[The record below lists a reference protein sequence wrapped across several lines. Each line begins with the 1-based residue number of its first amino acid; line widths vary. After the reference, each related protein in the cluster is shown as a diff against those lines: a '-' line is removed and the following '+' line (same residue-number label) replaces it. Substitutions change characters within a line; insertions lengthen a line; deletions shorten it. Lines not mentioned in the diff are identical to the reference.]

1 MNETVKPHLKKHLK
15 IMLAVVVGM
24 FAFCFALVPL
34 YNVFC
39 KVTGLNGKTAA
50 TAQIPVAASKVDT
63 NRDVTVELLTTLNES
78 ISTEFTGKD
87 KKITLHPGEYVTTSY
102 RVKNLTNKPMV
113 VQAIPSVTPGLAAK
127 HVNKIECFCFVH
139 QPLKPLEEKEFRLVF
154 TVDPAIPE
162 KFHTLTLSYTL
173 FDVTEKI

>member
-1 MNETVKPHLKKHLK
+1 MSETVKPRLKKHLL
-15 IMLAVVVGM
+15 IMLGVIAFM

-39 KVTGLNGKTAA
+39 KVTGLNGKTVEGAQVPIA
-50 TAQIPVAASKVDT
+50 DAKINTARS
-63 NRDVTVELLTTLNES
+63 VTVELLTTLNETT
-78 ISTEFTGKD
+78 STEFAGKD

-113 VQAIPSVTPGLAAK
+113 VQAIPSVTPGLVAK

-154 TVDPAIPE
+154 TVDPKIPE
-162 KFHTLTLSYTL
+162 HYHTLTLSYTL

>member
-1 MNETVKPHLKKHLK
+1 MSETVKPRLKKHLT
-15 IMLAVVVGM
+15 IMLAVIVGM

-50 TAQIPVAASKVDT
+50 TAQTPIATAKVDT
-63 NRDVTVELLTTLNES
+63 TRRVTVELLTTLNEN
-78 ISTEFTGKD
+78 ISTEFAGKD
-87 KKITLHPGEYVTTSY
+87 KKMMLHPGEYVTTSY

-113 VQAIPSVTPGLAAK
+113 VQAIPSVTPGLVAK

-154 TVDPAIPE
+154 TVDPAIPAQYQ
-162 KFHTLTLSYTL
+162 TLTLSYTL

>member
-1 MNETVKPHLKKHLK
+1 MNETVKPRLKKHMF
-15 IMLAVVVGM
+15 IMLAVIAGM

-39 KVTGLNGKTAA
+39 KVTGLNGKTEN
-50 TAQIPVAASKVDT
+50 TAQTAIASAKVDMQ
-63 NRDVTVELLTTLNES
+63 REVTVELLTTLNES

-87 KKITLHPGEYVTTSY
+87 RKITLHPGEYVTTSY

-113 VQAIPSVTPGLAAK
+113 VQAIPSVTPGLVAK

-162 KFHTLTLSYTL
+162 QFHTLTLSYTL
-173 FDVTEKI
+173 FDVTDRI

>member
-1 MNETVKPHLKKHLK
+1 MSETANERIKKQLF
-15 IMLAVVVGM
+15 IMLAIIVGM

-50 TAQIPVAASKVDT
+50 TAQVPVANVDT
-63 NRDVTVELLTTLNES
+63 SRTVTIELLTTLNQAMPG
-78 ISTEFTGKD
+78 EFVGKD
-87 KKITLHPGEYVTTSY
+87 RKISLHPGEYVTTSY

-113 VQAIPSVTPGLAAK
+113 VQAIPSVTPGLVAK

-139 QPLKPLEEKEFRLVF
+139 QPLQPLEEKEFRLVF
-154 TVDPAIPE
+154 TVDPAIPAE
-162 KFHTLTLSYTL
+162 YHTLTLSYTL
-173 FDVTEKI
+173 FDVTGKI